1 MNDSTTLTYDKAL
14 RRIEEIVSLLE
25 EDTRSI
31 DELAELVKEASQ
43 LIKDCKLKL
52 RMTEE
57 DILKAFGE
65 DQQ

>member
-1 MNDSTTLTYDKAL
+1 MNNRTTLTYDKGL
-14 RRIEEIVSLLE
+14 RRIEEIVSLWE
-25 EDTRSI
+25 EDTKSI
-31 DELAELVKEASQ
+31 DERTKLVKEASD

-65 DQQ
+65 DSQ

>member
-1 MNDSTTLTYDKAL
+1 MDDSNTLTYDKAL

-31 DELAELVKEASQ
+31 DELAELVKEASE
-43 LIKDCKLKL
+43 LIKGCKLKL

-65 DQQ
+65 DQP

>member
-31 DELAELVKEASQ
+31 DELAELVKEASE